1 MALEPP
7 PPPSLPKDFFVPQH
21 WWNNPSRRWESDLL
35 GDQYNNVVSHSST
48 GTDQCDMGPHRNLT
62 KFTLTSSVEKSRRR
76 SPCFLLL
83 RSPAYRPNLKK
94 LRLSDTKEGL
104 DRKHPTKEDWLS
116 LLAHRKAAML
126 ILHTDTQERR
136 VLARAFISKGIGNEW
151 FFSVLVPRIKEPRLL
166 VFYRKSLKIFKWNHS
181 KYPFLNF
188 KFRVIAWSV
197 ERLTAE
203 WEVARPITGSDQYS
217 GS

>member
-1 MALEPP
+1 MAL
-7 PPPSLPKDFFVPQH
+7 F
-21 WWNNPSRRWESDLL
+21 
-35 GDQYNNVVSHSST
+35 NVT
-48 GTDQCDMGPHRNLT
+48 WYR
-62 KFTLTSSVEKSRRR
+62 KFILTSSVEKSRRT

-83 RSPAYRPNLKK
+83 RFPAYRPNLKK
-94 LRLSDTKEGL
+94 LRLWDTKERL

-151 FFSVLVPRIKEPRLL
+151 FFSVLVPRIKEPRLS

-181 KYPFLNF
+181 KIPVPKLSVSHNCLVGRALDCRAGGRASDSGAGPIL
-188 KFRVIAWSV
+188 RV
-197 ERLTAE
+197 LK
-203 WEVARPITGSDQYS
+203 
-217 GS
+217 

>member
-1 MALEPP
+1 MVL
-7 PPPSLPKDFFVPQH
+7 F
-21 WWNNPSRRWESDLL
+21 
-35 GDQYNNVVSHSST
+35 NVT
-48 GTDQCDMGPHRNLT
+48 WYR
-62 KFTLTSSVEKSRRR
+62 KFILTSSVEKSRRT

-94 LRLSDTKEGL
+94 LRLSDTKERL

-126 ILHTDTQERR
+126 ILHTDTQESR

-151 FFSVLVPRIKEPRLL
+151 VFWVLVPRIKEPRLL
-166 VFYRKSLKIFKWNHS
+166 VCYRKSLKNFKWNHS
-181 KYPFLNF
+181 KYLFLNF
-188 KFRVIAWSV
+188 QFRITAWSV
-197 ERLTAE
+197 ERLTKKR
-203 WEVARPITGSDQYS
+203 EVASSIAGPDQYS